1 MLVRS
6 AASLGCST
14 GRPRLRT
21 VALASRDTRA
31 CNRLS
36 PMAGELVVVIVPA
49 ALADAAR
56 DQMENK
62 DTVVFAD
69 AEVLRALE
77 AISTRRPGKVLL
89 ERRFAKTSRGNALVN
104 RLRADPS
111 LAQVQIDTMDY
122 TPEPALAAPR
132 QTPSVTVVE
141 DTPPAPAA
149 PAAPPTPAPAP
160 APAAAPAP
168 APPPAPVAQPAP
180 LDKWGTRRAARVRV
194 EDGLSA
200 IVDGATVSVVDL
212 SVFGAQVLSPAVL
225 KPNQRLRF
233 SLTDQSGAV
242 RCNAVVAW
250 ATFELPRAGRPGPHY
265 RAGLAF
271 LDAEADSVTAFVD
284 RHRRPA

>member
-1 MLVRS
+1 
-6 AASLGCST
+6 
-14 GRPRLRT
+14 
-21 VALASRDTRA
+21 
-31 CNRLS
+31 
-36 PMAGELVVVIVPA
+36 MAGELAIVIVPA
-49 ALADAAR
+49 AVADAAR

-89 ERRFAKTSRGNALVN
+89 ERRFAKTSRGSALVN

-111 LAQVQIDTMDY
+111 LAQIQIDVIDY
-122 TPEPALAAPR
+122 TPEPALAKGR
-132 QTPSVTVVE
+132 QSPSVTVVE
-141 DTPPAPAA
+141 DPPPTPAA
-149 PAAPPTPAPAP
+149 PADPAPTA
-160 APAAAPAP
+160 APAAVATGQ
-168 APPPAPVAQPAP
+168 PVPP
-180 LDKWGTRRAARVRV
+180 LDKWGTRRAPRVRV

-200 IVDGATVSVVDL
+200 IVDGATVGLVDL

-233 SLTDQSGAV
+233 SLTDQWGAV

-250 ATFELPRAGRPGPHY
+250 ATFELPRAGGPGPHY

-271 LDAEADSVTAFVD
+271 LDAEAEAVTAFAN
-284 RHRRPA
+284 RHRRQS

>member
-1 MLVRS
+1 
-6 AASLGCST
+6 
-14 GRPRLRT
+14 
-21 VALASRDTRA
+21 
-31 CNRLS
+31 
-36 PMAGELVVVIVPA
+36 MAGELVIVIVPA
-49 ALADAAR
+49 AVADVAR

-111 LAQVQIDTMDY
+111 LAQIQIDTIDY
-122 TPEPALAAPR
+122 TPEPALAKGR
-132 QTPSVTVVE
+132 QSPSVTVVE
-141 DTPPAPAA
+141 DPPPSPPAPVDPPAPVPQSQSAAPPAAATEPPAPA
-149 PAAPPTPAPAP
+149 
-160 APAAAPAP
+160 
-168 APPPAPVAQPAP
+168 
-180 LDKWGTRRAARVRV
+180 LDKWGTRRVPRVRV

-200 IVDGATVSVVDL
+200 IVDGATVALVDL
-212 SVFGAQVLSPAVL
+212 SVFGAQVVSPAVL

-233 SLTDQSGAV
+233 SLTDQWGAV

-250 ATFELPRAGRPGPHY
+250 ATFELPRAGGPGPHY

-271 LDAEADSVTAFVD
+271 LDAEADAVTAFVS
-284 RHRRPA
+284 RHQRSS

>member
-1 MLVRS
+1 M
-6 AASLGCST
+6 
-14 GRPRLRT
+14 P
-21 VALASRDTRA
+21 
-31 CNRLS
+31 
-36 PMAGELVVVIVPA
+36 GELVIVIVPA
-49 ALADAAR
+49 AVADVAR

-111 LAQVQIDTMDY
+111 LAQIQIDTIDY
-122 TPEPALAAPR
+122 TPEPALAKER
-132 QTPSVTVVE
+132 QSPSVTVV
-141 DTPPAPAA
+141 DDPPPS
-149 PAAPPTPAPAP
+149 
-160 APAAAPAP
+160 
-168 APPPAPVAQPAP
+168 PPAPVDPPASVSSSTAPPAVATEPPAPP
-180 LDKWGTRRAARVRV
+180 LDKWGTRRVQRVRV

-200 IVDGATVSVVDL
+200 IVDGATVALVDL
-212 SVFGAQVLSPAVL
+212 SAFGAQVVSPAVL

-233 SLTDQSGAV
+233 SLTDQWGAV

-250 ATFELPRAGRPGPHY
+250 ATFELPRGGGPGPHY

-271 LDAEADSVTAFVD
+271 LDAEADAVTAFVS
-284 RHRRPA
+284 RHRRSS

>member
-1 MLVRS
+1 M
-6 AASLGCST
+6 ASE
-14 GRPRLRT
+14 
-21 VALASRDTRA
+21 LAI
-31 CNRLS
+31 L
-36 PMAGELVVVIVPA
+36 IVPTA
-49 ALADAAR
+49 VVDAAR

-89 ERRFAKTSRGNALVN
+89 ERRFAKTSRGTALVN

-111 LAQVQIDTMDY
+111 LAQIQIDVIDY
-122 TPEPALAAPR
+122 TPEPALATGR
-132 QTPSVTVVE
+132 QSPSVTVVE
-141 DTPPAPAA
+141 DP
-149 PAAPPTPAPAP
+149 PPTPAAPVDPPAP
-160 APAAAPAP
+160 GPAAAA
-168 APPPAPVAQPAP
+168 AAAQTEPP
-180 LDKWGTRRAARVRV
+180 LDTWGTRRVQRVRV

-200 IVDGATVSVVDL
+200 IVDGATVGLVDL

-233 SLTDQSGAV
+233 SLTDQWGAV

-271 LDAEADSVTAFVD
+271 LDAEAEAVTAFAD
-284 RHRRPA
+284 RHRRSS

>member
-1 MLVRS
+1 M
-6 AASLGCST
+6 
-14 GRPRLRT
+14 P
-21 VALASRDTRA
+21 
-31 CNRLS
+31 
-36 PMAGELVVVIVPA
+36 GELVIVIVPA
-49 ALADAAR
+49 AVADVAR

-111 LAQVQIDTMDY
+111 LAQIQIDTIDY
-122 TPEPALAAPR
+122 TPEPALAKER
-132 QTPSVTVVE
+132 QSPSVTVV
-141 DTPPAPAA
+141 DDPPPS
-149 PAAPPTPAPAP
+149 
-160 APAAAPAP
+160 
-168 APPPAPVAQPAP
+168 PPAPVDPPATVSSSTAPPAVVTEPPAPP
-180 LDKWGTRRAARVRV
+180 LDKWGTRRVQRVRV

-200 IVDGATVSVVDL
+200 IVDGATVALVDL
-212 SVFGAQVLSPAVL
+212 SAFGAQVVSPAVL

-233 SLTDQSGAV
+233 SLTDQWGAV

-250 ATFELPRAGRPGPHY
+250 ATFELPRGGGPGPHY

-271 LDAEADSVTAFVD
+271 LDAEADAVTAFVS
-284 RHRRPA
+284 RHRRSS

>member
-1 MLVRS
+1 M
-6 AASLGCST
+6 
-14 GRPRLRT
+14 P
-21 VALASRDTRA
+21 
-31 CNRLS
+31 
-36 PMAGELVVVIVPA
+36 GELVIVIVPA
-49 ALADAAR
+49 AVADVAR

-111 LAQVQIDTMDY
+111 LAQIQIDTIDY
-122 TPEPALAAPR
+122 TPEPALAKER
-132 QTPSVTVVE
+132 QSPSVTVV
-141 DTPPAPAA
+141 DDPPPS
-149 PAAPPTPAPAP
+149 
-160 APAAAPAP
+160 
-168 APPPAPVAQPAP
+168 PPAPVDPPAPVPPSAAPPAVATELPAPP
-180 LDKWGTRRAARVRV
+180 LDKWGTRRVLRVRV

-200 IVDGATVSVVDL
+200 IVDGATVALVDL
-212 SVFGAQVLSPAVL
+212 SAFGAQVVSPAVL

-233 SLTDQSGAV
+233 SLTDQWGAV

-250 ATFELPRAGRPGPHY
+250 ATFELPRGGGPGPHY

-271 LDAEADSVTAFVD
+271 LDAEADAVTAFVS
-284 RHRRPA
+284 RHRRSP